1 MRRLSRSSRI
11 ATAIAA
17 LTVTALVPLCGVAQA
32 AAPSHAAAA
41 PAAAA
46 PAPSGGD
53 QDGNAA
59 SDQRLVKLGNR
70 DGMLGLGVLG
80 LL

>member
-11 ATAIAA
+11 ATTLAA

-32 AAPSHAAAA
+32 APSQAAVA
-41 PAAAA
+41 PAASA

-53 QDGNAA
+53 QDGR
-59 SDQRLVKLGNR
+59 SSTDQRPLKLGNR
-70 DGMLGLGVLG
+70 EGMLGLGVLG